1 MNGFSN
7 ENGVSRRIAN
17 APAIGESFGVFSR
30 DLDRVLGSF
39 LGRGA
44 MRPAQVQGDAQAF
57 DAAKILNP
65 RIDVYESEDA
75 IELSAEL
82 PGVEQGDVDVSVL
95 EGVLTVKGEKK
106 SVRESDE
113 GARVVERSYGSFTR
127 SFRLPEN
134 VDADNIAATFKNG
147 VLTLSLP
154 KVAEQKPEPR
164 KIEVAGA

>member
-1 MNGFSN
+1 
-7 ENGVSRRIAN
+7 
-17 APAIGESFGVFSR
+17 
-30 DLDRVLGSF
+30 
-39 LGRGA
+39 
-44 MRPAQVQGDAQAF
+44 VQGDAQAS